1 MKEFEIKFNDLHRIL
16 IGEVP
21 YHFYIEV
28 IFRVAFVYLIL
39 MVSMRLMGKRMSTQL
54 GRNEMAAVTSLA
66 AAIGVPLMNPDR
78 GLLPA
83 VIIAAVL
90 ITYQILIAKK
100 ASTNRK
106 FESFTQDKYNMLV
119 KDGVLNTKA
128 MMLTRVSRDRVFA
141 QLRSESITH
150 TGEVKR
156 LYFEAAGTFSIL
168 AAEDPKPGLSIL
180 PEWDKE
186 VIKDLHRSVDM
197 QICGYCGYQE
207 SGTVAED
214 KSCNNCQHNEWVKAV
229 TSLE

>member
-1 MKEFEIKFNDLHRIL
+1 MKEFEIKLSDFQRIL

-83 VIIAAVL
+83 VIIAVVL
-90 ITYQILIAKK
+90 ITYQTFIAKK
-100 ASTNRK
+100 ASTNKK

-119 KDGVLNTKA
+119 KDGVLDTKA

-141 QLRSESITH
+141 QLRSESISH

-156 LYFEAAGTFSIL
+156 LYFEAGGTFSIL
-168 AAEDPKPGLSIL
+168 TSEDPKPGLSIL

-186 VIKDLHRSVDM
+186 MSADLHRSVDI
-197 QICGYCGYQE
+197 QVCGYCGYQD
-207 SGTVAED
+207 SGTVVAG
-214 KSCNNCQHNEWVKAV
+214 KSCSNCQHNQWVKAV

>member
-1 MKEFEIKFNDLHRIL
+1 MKEFEIKFNDIHRIL

-28 IFRVAFVYLIL
+28 IFKVAIIYLIL
-39 MVSMRLMGKRMSTQL
+39 MVSMRFMGKRMATQL

-90 ITYQILIAKK
+90 ITYQTLIARK
-100 ASTNRK
+100 ASTNKK
-106 FESFTQDKYNMLV
+106 FESLTQDKYNMLV

-141 QLRSESITH
+141 QLRSESVSH

-156 LYFEAAGTFSIL
+156 LYFEAAGGFSLL
-168 AAEDPKPGLSIL
+168 AAENPKPGLSIL
-180 PEWDKE
+180 PEWDTE
-186 VIKDLHRSVDM
+186 ISAILHKPIEE
-197 QICGYCGYQE
+197 QICGYCGYHQLKPVVE
-207 SGTVAED
+207 G
-214 KSCNNCQHNEWVKAV
+214 KSCSNCQHNEWVKAV
-229 TSLE
+229 SSVE